1 MMVTHR
7 FHPAADFGCLAR
19 LTLVRGFVT
28 IAPTMMSSTPE
39 QSHAHFMRLALREA
53 EAALAEG
60 EVPVGAVVVA
70 DGRVIG
76 RAHNQVERLKDATA
90 HAEMI
95 ALTQAAAALSDWR
108 LNACTLYVTLEPCA
122 MCAGALVQ
130 ARTKLVVFGTR
141 DWQMGGT
148 LSNFG
153 IVQFVKNTH
162 TVAVIEGVLEAE
174 CAALLKQFFSAL
186 RAPR

>member
-1 MMVTHR
+1 
-7 FHPAADFGCLAR
+7 
-19 LTLVRGFVT
+19 
-28 IAPTMMSSTPE
+28 MSIPD
-39 QSHAHFMRLALREA
+39 QSHARFMRIALREA

-70 DGRVIG
+70 NGSVIG
-76 RAHNQVERLKDATA
+76 RAHNQCERLQDATA

-95 ALTQAAAALSDWR
+95 ALTQAAAALGTWR
-108 LNACTLYVTLEPCA
+108 LEPCTLYVTLEPCA

-130 ARTKLVVFGTR
+130 TRTNLVVFGAR

-153 IVQFVKNTH
+153 IAQYAKNTH
-162 TVAVIEGVLEAE
+162 KVAVIEGVLEQE
-174 CAALLKQFFSAL
+174 CKALLNAFFGSL
-186 RAPR
+186 RKE